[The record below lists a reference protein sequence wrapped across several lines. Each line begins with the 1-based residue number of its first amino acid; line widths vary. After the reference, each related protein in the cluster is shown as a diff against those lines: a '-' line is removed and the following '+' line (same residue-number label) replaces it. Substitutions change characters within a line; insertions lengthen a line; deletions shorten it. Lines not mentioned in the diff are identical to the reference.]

1 MKKKV
6 IKICDIF
13 LTLKKLDKFKD
24 FANYIYHYNRRR
36 VARQYFS
43 KNFQEDILPTLK
55 FLEEKLNYNKK
66 YFTALYKQ
74 KPKAL
79 LMLENNNDKY
89 RLGQKVSIKEIYE
102 YFTNEYEFNPKTI
115 RDLFIKNP
123 EIFNSSL
130 KEIIEF
136 TNYFKDTL
144 ELSKVIF

>member
-6 IKICDIF
+6 NKIRDIF

-24 FANYIYHYNRRR
+24 FANYVYHYNRKR
-36 VARQYFS
+36 VNRQYFS
-43 KNFQEDILPTLK
+43 KNFHEDILPTLK

-66 YFTALYKQ
+66 YFTALHKR

-79 LMLENNNDKY
+79 LMLDNNNDKY

-102 YFTNEYEFNPKTI
+102 YFTQEYDMNPKTI

-144 ELSKVIF
+144 ELSKVII